1 MNPIAKLK
9 HYNVRLTTILNELE
23 QLEDFEDADYTD
35 VVTDIG
41 YNLHILENRRE
52 QLLKRGRTL

>member
-1 MNPIAKLK
+1 MLMKLK
-9 HYNVRLTTILNELE
+9 TEIQEHSLE
-23 QLEDFEDADYTD
+23 KLEDFEDADYTD

-41 YNLHILENRRE
+41 FNLHILENRRE

>member
-9 HYNVRLTTILNELE
+9 NYNARLTTILNELD
-23 QLEDFEDADYTD
+23 QLEDFEDTDYTD

>member
-1 MNPIAKLK
+1 MNPIAKMK

-23 QLEDFEDADYTD
+23 KLEDFEDTDYSE

-41 YNLHILENRRE
+41 FNLHILENRRE

>member
-9 HYNVRLTTILNELE
+9 NYNARLTTILNELE

-41 YNLHILENRRE
+41 FNLHILENRRE